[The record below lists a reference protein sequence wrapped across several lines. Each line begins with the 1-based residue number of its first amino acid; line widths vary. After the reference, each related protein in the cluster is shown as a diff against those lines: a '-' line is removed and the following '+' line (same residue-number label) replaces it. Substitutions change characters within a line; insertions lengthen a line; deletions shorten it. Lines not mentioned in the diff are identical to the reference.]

1 MARLVAFV
9 AVATLLGVGLPRAA
23 RAEDASHAEETF
35 QRGRALLS
43 EGKYAE
49 ACKAFEMSQ
58 KEDPASGTLLALA
71 DCQELS
77 GLLASA
83 WANYRAAAELA
94 QREGHSDRRDAAA
107 DQSRVLMDRVSVL
120 TIVVP
125 PSIAGQPGL
134 KVTLDGAEVARSS
147 FGSALPVD
155 GGTYRVEA
163 TVGQTSWSAT
173 VTVGGE
179 RDKKTIVVEL
189 LPPRRGETPAEPEG
203 TQPAKSEPRDE
214 RHDSRTLEHV
224 GLAGGITGLATIGV
238 GLGFGIVANS
248 KHQASERNGH
258 CDATGCD
265 SEGMELENDAIAAAR
280 VSTWCVI
287 GGSVLAVGGAVLY
300 FGAKS
305 SSPSSQARVGAS
317 VSPAGAQLFFKETF

>member
-1 MARLVAFV
+1 MARRAAFL
-9 AVATLLGVGLPRAA
+9 AVAAMLGVSAPRAVH
-23 RAEDASHAEETF
+23 AEDVSHAEEVF
-35 QRGRALLS
+35 QQGRTLLA

-71 DCQELS
+71 YCQELS

-125 PSIAGQPGL
+125 PTIAGEPGL

-147 FGSALPVD
+147 FGTALPVN
-155 GGTYRVEA
+155 GGTYRVAA
-163 TVGQTSWSAT
+163 TVGQTSWTAT
-173 VTVGGE
+173 VSVENE

-189 LPPRRGETPAEPEG
+189 LPPREAAPAPQ
-203 TQPAKSEPRDE
+203 TQPNQREPTD

-224 GLAGGITGLATIGV
+224 GLATALGGLAAIGV

-248 KHQASERNGH
+248 KHHASERDGH
-258 CDATGCD
+258 CDANGCD
-265 SEGMELENDAIAAAR
+265 PEGMELENDAIEAAR

-287 GGSVLAVGGAVLY
+287 GGSVVAVGGAVLY
-300 FGAKS
+300 FSAKS
-305 SSPSSQARVGAS
+305 SSSKSQARVEAH
-317 VSPAGAQLFFKETF
+317 VSPAGAQLFFKEAF